1 MIELNPF
8 YRYKRKKRI
17 SMKQEENINLEA
29 MEDYEYIAGE
39 ETEKQS
45 EEKEGSASLVILPLL
60 FMIFVLLLVTA
71 R

>member
-1 MIELNPF
+1 
-8 YRYKRKKRI
+8 
-17 SMKQEENINLEA
+17 MKQEENINLEA

-39 ETEKQS
+39 ETEEQT

>member
-1 MIELNPF
+1 
-8 YRYKRKKRI
+8 
-17 SMKQEENINLEA
+17 MKQEENINLEA